1 MFCPLAHGQLPLQI
15 VFHIILLFIYR
26 LEKPQMSL
34 VVWKPRENILSK
46 LKEVNED
53 EEKKPEPQEEE
64 VKRRNGVLVAEPSGM
79 DIEM

>member
-1 MFCPLAHGQLPLQI
+1 
-15 VFHIILLFIYR
+15 
-26 LEKPQMSL
+26 MSL